1 MALTNYSELKSSI
14 ADFLNR
20 DDLTAVIPTFISLAE
35 AQFARDL
42 RHYQME
48 NRATGTIDS
57 QYMTKPSDW
66 LETIRINIT
75 TANTR
80 PLDLLSSQAMV
91 DKRANYLDL
100 TGIPRYYRHS
110 ENQFEFFPSPDD
122 SYGVELLYYQR
133 VPALSDS
140 NTTNW
145 LLTEAPDAYLYGSLV
160 HSAPYLSED
169 QRTAIWAQL
178 FGAALQRLNQSSDE
192 AVYSGSGLVMR
203 NRGLHELY

>member
-178 FGAALQRLNQSSDE
+178 FGAAMQRLNQSSDE

-203 NRGLHELY
+203 NRGLA

>member
-1 MALTNYSELKSSI
+1 MALSNYSELKSSI

-20 DDLTAVIPTFISLAE
+20 DDLTSVIPTFISLAE
-35 AQFARDL
+35 AAFARDL
-42 RHYQME
+42 RHYKME

-57 QYMTKPSDW
+57 QYMTKPGDW

-80 PLDLLSSQAMV
+80 PLDLLSSQTMV
-91 DKRANYLDL
+91 DKRANHLDT

-110 ENQFEFFPSPDD
+110 ENQFEFFPSPDG

-145 LLTEAPDAYLYGSLV
+145 LLTEAPDAYLYGALV
-160 HSAPYLSED
+160 HSAPYLSDD
-169 QRTAIWAQL
+169 QRTAVWAQL
-178 FGAALQRLNQSSDE
+178 FGAAMQRLNQSSDE

-203 NRGLHELY
+203 NRGLA

>member
-57 QYMTKPSDW
+57 QYMTKPGDW

-178 FGAALQRLNQSSDE
+178 FGAAMQRLNQSSDE

-203 NRGLHELY
+203 NRGLA

>member
-57 QYMTKPSDW
+57 QYMTKPGDW

-203 NRGLHELY
+203 NRGLA

>member
-1 MALTNYSELKSSI
+1 MALSNYSELKSSI
-14 ADFLNR
+14 TDFLNR
-20 DDLTAVIPTFISLAE
+20 DDLTSVVPTFISLAG
-35 AQFARDL
+35 AAFARDI
-42 RHYQME
+42 RNYKME
-48 NRATGTIDS
+48 NRATGTLDS

-91 DKRANYLDL
+91 DKLANHLDT

-110 ENQFEFFPSPDD
+110 ENPFEFFPSPDG

-145 LLTEAPDAYLYGSLV
+145 LLTEAPDAYLYGALV
-160 HSAPYLSED
+160 HSAPYLSDD
-169 QRTAIWAQL
+169 QRTAVWAQL
-178 FGAALQRLNQSSDE
+178 FGAAMQRLNQSSDE

-203 NRGLHELY
+203 NRGLA

>member
-1 MALTNYSELKSSI
+1 MALTNYAELKSSI

-20 DDLTAVIPTFISLAE
+20 DDLTSVIPTFISLAE

-42 RHYQME
+42 RHYKME

-57 QYMTKPSDW
+57 QFMTKPGDW

-75 TANTR
+75 TSNTR
-80 PLDLLSSQAMV
+80 PLDLLSAQAMV
-91 DKRANYLDL
+91 DKRANHLDT

-110 ENQFEFFPSPDD
+110 ENQFEFFPSPDG

-140 NTTNW
+140 VTTNW

-169 QRTAIWAQL
+169 QRTAVWAQL
-178 FGAALQRLNQSSDE
+178 FGASLQRLNQSSDE
-192 AVYSGSGLVMR
+192 ATYSGSGLVMR
-203 NRGLHELY
+203 NRGLA

>member
-48 NRATGTIDS
+48 NRATGTIDG

-169 QRTAIWAQL
+169 QRAAVWAQL
-178 FGAALQRLNQSSDE
+178 FGAAMQRLNQSSDE

-203 NRGLHELY
+203 NRGLA

>member
-1 MALTNYSELKSSI
+1 MALTNFSELKSSI

-20 DDLTAVIPTFISLAE
+20 DDLTSVIPTFISLAE

-42 RHYQME
+42 RHYKME

-66 LETIRINIT
+66 LETIRIHLTSN
-75 TANTR
+75 NTQA
-80 PLDLLSSQAMV
+80 LDLVSAQTMA
-91 DKRANYLDL
+91 DKRAGALD
-100 TGIPRYYRHS
+100 TSGVPRYYRHS
-110 ENQFEFFPSPDD
+110 ENQFEFFPSPDG

-145 LLTEAPDAYLYGSLV
+145 LLTEAPDVYLYGSLV
-160 HSAPYLSED
+160 HSAPYLAD
-169 QRTAIWAQL
+169 DARTAVWAQI
-178 FGAALQRLNQSSDE
+178 FGAAMQRLNQSSDE
-192 AVYSGSGLVMR
+192 AVNSGVGLVMK
-203 NRGLHELY
+203 NRGLG

>member
-203 NRGLHELY
+203 NRGLA